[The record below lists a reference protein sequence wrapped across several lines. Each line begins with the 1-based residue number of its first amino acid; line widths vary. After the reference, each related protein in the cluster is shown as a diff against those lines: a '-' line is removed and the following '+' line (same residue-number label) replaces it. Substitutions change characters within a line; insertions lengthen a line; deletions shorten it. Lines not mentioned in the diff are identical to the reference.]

1 MEQISWKETESSEM
15 SSTDA
20 DGEEHRLTPGL
31 HFLCDLDLKNVTVEA
46 STDGACYVC
55 DRKEGGS
62 RGEGG
67 N

>member
-1 MEQISWKETESSEM
+1 M

-20 DGEEHRLTPGL
+20 DGGEHRLTPGL

-55 DRKEGGS
+55 DKKEGGN

>member
-1 MEQISWKETESSEM
+1 M

-20 DGEEHRLTPGL
+20 DGEEHR

-55 DRKEGGS
+55 DKKEGGN